1 MQSPRDLDA
10 AIVAGIR
17 ASEQSGELQRAKG
30 WGKPLEL
37 NDGYAATPA
46 ELRMSYK
53 ILKDAGC
60 VPAEVE
66 AIRKLA
72 DLRAELAA
80 LEPDTPAWREKQ
92 AQIQKKALDL
102 ALQLERLRNG
112 A

>member
-10 AIVAGIR
+10 AIAAGIR
-17 ASEQSGELQRAKG
+17 ASEQSGELQRAKV
-30 WGKPLEL
+30 WGKPLAL
-37 NDGYAATPA
+37 DDGYAATPA

-66 AIRKLA
+66 AMRELA
-72 DLRAELAA
+72 ALRAELAA
-80 LEPDTPAWREKQ
+80 LEPDTPAWRAKQ
-92 AQIQKKALDL
+92 AQVQQKGLDL
-102 ALQLERLRNG
+102 ALQLERLRGG